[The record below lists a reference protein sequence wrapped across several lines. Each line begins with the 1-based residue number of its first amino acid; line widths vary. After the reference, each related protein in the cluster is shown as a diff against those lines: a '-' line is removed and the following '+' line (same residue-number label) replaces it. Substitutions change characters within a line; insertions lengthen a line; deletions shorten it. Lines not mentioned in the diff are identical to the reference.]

1 MRGRLKGLS
10 VRLTIEEESR
20 LRAFS
25 SNNKISLSEAM
36 RLAVDRLNDQAR
48 QEQSARQLKVIFDGV
63 QQLAQDRIRDRE
75 ALRRVSQLLIIC
87 LSHDN
92 PALKDNALSA
102 LVSAFPEMK
111 E

>member
-1 MRGRLKGLS
+1 MKGRQKGVS
-10 VRLTIEEESR
+10 VRLTLEEETR
-20 LRAFS
+20 LRAFCAD
-25 SNNKISLSEAM
+25 NKISLSEAM

-48 QEQSARQLKVIFDGV
+48 QEQSVRQLKVIFDGI

-92 PALKDNALSA
+92 PALKENALSA
-102 LVSAFPEMK
+102 LVSAFPEMR